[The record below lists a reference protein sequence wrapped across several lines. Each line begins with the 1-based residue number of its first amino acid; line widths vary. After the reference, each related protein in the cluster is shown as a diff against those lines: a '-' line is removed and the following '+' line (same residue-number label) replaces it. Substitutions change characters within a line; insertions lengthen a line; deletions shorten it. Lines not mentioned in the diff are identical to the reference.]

1 METAPAAAHI
11 ALLDDHPLFRQG
23 VRHILQDLA
32 CVETVTETAGLPE
45 LQALCRQ
52 RLPDVLLLDLQMP
65 GLNGAEAAQVLLQ
78 EFPDLK
84 IIVLSMFSADK
95 FITQMMKLGARS
107 YVPKDTNPVE
117 LTQAIS
123 AVLTTGYHY
132 TPLISQ
138 ALTRALQQ
146 PSRHTTGSLFG
157 ESTFTA
163 REKEVLRLI
172 CSGLTTA
179 DIATKLFISQRTVE
193 GHRQRLLDKSGSPNV
208 ASLVAFAAKHDLL
221 EAVP

>member
-1 METAPAAAHI
+1 MELLPKSVHI

-23 VRHILQDLA
+23 LRHLLQELA
-32 CVETVTETAGLPE
+32 YVETVTEATELAE
-45 LQALCRQ
+45 LQAVCRQ
-52 RLPDVLLLDLQMP
+52 HLPDVLLLDLQMP
-65 GLNGAEAAQVLLQ
+65 QLNGAEVAQLLLG
-78 EFPDLK
+78 EFAELK

-107 YVPKDTNPVE
+107 YVSKDTSPTE

-132 TPLISQ
+132 TPRISQ
-138 ALTRALQQ
+138 ALTRGLQQ
-146 PSRHTTGSLFG
+146 PDRRSAGSLF
-157 ESTFTA
+157 EETTFTT

-172 CSGLTTA
+172 CSGLTTS
-179 DIATKLFISQRTVE
+179 DIANKLFISQRTVE
-193 GHRQRLLDKSGSPNV
+193 GHRQRLLDKSGSSNV

-221 EAVP
+221 S

>member
-1 METAPAAAHI
+1 MELAPASAHI

-32 CVETVTETAGLPE
+32 YVETVTETAGLPE
-45 LQALCRQ
+45 LQAVCRQ

-78 EFPDLK
+78 EFPELK

-95 FITQMMKLGARS
+95 FITQLMKLGARS

-146 PSRHTTGSLFG
+146 PSRHAATSLFG
-157 ESTFTA
+157 DATFTT
-163 REKEVLRLI
+163 REKEVLQLI
-172 CSGLTTA
+172 CRGLTTV
-179 DIATKLFISQRTVE
+179 DIAAKLFISHRTVE

-208 ASLVAFAAKHDLL
+208 ASLVVFAAKHNLL
-221 EAVP
+221 AAVP